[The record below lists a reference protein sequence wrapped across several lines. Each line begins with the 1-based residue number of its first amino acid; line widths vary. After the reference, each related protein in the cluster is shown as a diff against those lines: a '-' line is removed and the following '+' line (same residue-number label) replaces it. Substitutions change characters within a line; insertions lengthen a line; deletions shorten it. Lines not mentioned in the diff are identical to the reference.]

1 MWAEGPGVAV
11 GSACRD
17 AQAHEPLTAV
27 LPRVCRLSFPSVKEG
42 GQSVLGMRWHRAR
55 RSQRGVAQGPCRS
68 AGCRS
73 GGRRVGRPRAAV
85 TMVRVCA
92 RSGLAWTAPPER
104 RGGPVSAARP
114 TLVRAATASLSF
126 HFPSLFAPS
135 QRCFDCELIAGWGTC
150 EQKSKPGNFKRTGGR
165 GHRGS
170 AGDGWGPCGC
180 ECRSGGFPCF
190 FKGDAGPF
198 RLSLK
203 SSDANLRESRGGT
216 SVSKITLLTFCG
228 QREPRGA
235 PG

>member
-11 GSACRD
+11 GSARRD
-17 AQAHEPLTAV
+17 AQAHEPLTVV
-27 LPRVCRLSFPSVKEG
+27 LPRVCCLSFPSVKEG

-55 RSQRGVAQGPCRS
+55 CRS

-104 RGGPVSAARP
+104 RGGPVPAARP
-114 TLVRAATASLSF
+114 TLVWAATASLSF

>member
-1 MWAEGPGVAV
+1 MAV
-11 GSACRD
+11 GSARRD

-27 LPRVCRLSFPSVKEG
+27 LPRVCCLSFPSVKEG

-73 GGRRVGRPRAAV
+73 GGRHVGRPRAAV

-165 GHRGS
+165 GHQGS